1 MKIFGGIM
9 KLKTRFRI
17 LSAALAVVMLFY
29 YKEEDLDF
37 LSIRPKKIREIK

>member
-1 MKIFGGIM
+1 MADIYVSVACV
-9 KLKTRFRI
+9 L
-17 LSAALAVVMLFY
+17 LSIVMLFV